1 MYEPPLSN
9 PKKLLFSIA
18 LVVAAAAFGAC
29 GTDASLP
36 PTAEPTVAPTA
47 AAIATAAPTAVPTP
61 ETATLVPAP
70 VAPTVVPTPTATS
83 SATAT
88 SAKVSTDAL
97 ISQLADDAWANL
109 VKLTEGFS
117 PRESG
122 TEQEQMAAGYLVGE
136 FRSMGYHAE
145 LQPFTFEF
153 LSRDMPVLKLTS
165 PEGREIKGFHMGLSA
180 IGEASGILVDV
191 GKAISEDLPPGGIHG
206 KIAFIQ
212 RGTITFEEK
221 VARVARAGAL
231 AAVIYNNEPG
241 GFGGRLANQSNIP
254 AVSISKESG
263 ETIKELMASSEV
275 EATASLVQEMRD
287 SRNVVAEKPGT
298 ASDGKVVILGG
309 HFDTV
314 PGTQGANDN
323 GSGTATLLTVARAI
337 LGKPYPFTIRFIA
350 FGSEELGLF
359 GSRSYVDSLTDAERE
374 ATLAMLNF
382 DVPGSGDAVELEG
395 SLDLIRQVLGYGRE
409 NGIEVK
415 VGTPL
420 QGASS
425 DHATFI
431 EAGIP
436 AVMFLADDLSRLH
449 TPEDRIE
456 FVRPELMGAA
466 AVLGIGLLDLL
477 AES

>member
-1 MYEPPLSN
+1 M
-9 PKKLLFSIA
+9 
-18 LVVAAAAFGAC
+18 
-29 GTDASLP
+29 
-36 PTAEPTVAPTA
+36 
-47 AAIATAAPTAVPTP
+47 
-61 ETATLVPAP
+61 
-70 VAPTVVPTPTATS
+70 
-83 SATAT
+83 
-88 SAKVSTDAL
+88 
-97 ISQLADDAWANL
+97 
-109 VKLTEGFS
+109 
-117 PRESG
+117 
-122 TEQEQMAAGYLVGE
+122 
-136 FRSMGYHAE
+136 
-145 LQPFTFEF
+145 
-153 LSRDMPVLKLTS
+153 
-165 PEGREIKGFHMGLSA
+165 
-180 IGEASGILVDV
+180 
-191 GKAISEDLPPGGIHG
+191 
-206 KIAFIQ
+206 
-212 RGTITFEEK
+212 
-221 VARVARAGAL
+221 ARAGAL

>member
-1 MYEPPLSN
+1 MSILN
-9 PKKLLFSIA
+9 KLIFSAA
-18 LVVAAAAFGAC
+18 LVVAAAAFAAC
-29 GTDASLP
+29 GTDASSP
-36 PTAEPTVAPTA
+36 PTAQPTVAPTA

-61 ETATLVPAP
+61 ATATLVPTT
-70 VAPTVVPTPTATS
+70 VAPTVVPTPTAITS
-83 SATAT
+83 APAT

-97 ISQLADDAWANL
+97 IAELADDAWANL
-109 VKLTEGFS
+109 VELTEDFS

-122 TEQEQMAAGYLVGE
+122 TEQERMAADYLVGE

-153 LSRDMPVLKLTS
+153 LSRDMPVLKLIS
-165 PEGREIKGFHMGLSA
+165 LEGREIEGFHMGLSA
-180 IGEASGILVDV
+180 IGRASGILVDV
-191 GKAISEDLPPGGIHG
+191 GKALSEDLPPGGIQG

-231 AAVIYNNEPG
+231 AAVIYNNESG
-241 GFGGRLANQSNIP
+241 GFGGRLANQSSIP

-263 ETIKELMASSEV
+263 ESIKELMASSEV
-275 EATASLVQEMRD
+275 EATVSLVQEMRD

-298 ASDGKVVILGG
+298 AGDGKVVILGG

-374 ATLAMLNF
+374 AIVAMLNF

-395 SLDLIRQVLGYGRE
+395 SLDLIRQVLGYGKE
-409 NGIEVK
+409 KGIEVK

-466 AVLGIGLLDLL
+466 AALGIGLLDLL

>member
-1 MYEPPLSN
+1 
-9 PKKLLFSIA
+9 
-18 LVVAAAAFGAC
+18 
-29 GTDASLP
+29 
-36 PTAEPTVAPTA
+36 
-47 AAIATAAPTAVPTP
+47 
-61 ETATLVPAP
+61 
-70 VAPTVVPTPTATS
+70 
-83 SATAT
+83 
-88 SAKVSTDAL
+88 
-97 ISQLADDAWANL
+97 
-109 VKLTEGFS
+109 
-117 PRESG
+117 
-122 TEQEQMAAGYLVGE
+122 MAADYLVGE

-153 LSRDMPVLKLTS
+153 LSRDMPVLKLTL
-165 PEGREIKGFHMGLSA
+165 PEGREIEGFHMGLSA

-191 GKAISEDLPPGGIHG
+191 GKAISEDLPSGGIQG

-231 AAVIYNNEPG
+231 AAVIYNSEPG

-263 ETIKELMASSEV
+263 ETIKELMASSDV
-275 EATASLVQEMRD
+275 EATVSLVQEMRD

-298 ASDGKVVILGG
+298 AGDGKVVILGG

-314 PGTQGANDN
+314 PGTQGATDN
-323 GSGTATLLTVARAI
+323 GSGTATLLAVARAI
-337 LGKPYPFTIRFIA
+337 HGKPYPFTIRFIA

-359 GSRSYVDSLTDAERE
+359 GSRSYVASLTDAERE
-374 ATLAMLNF
+374 AIVAMLNF
-382 DVPGSGDAVELEG
+382 DVPGSGKAVELEG

-415 VGTPL
+415 VGRPL
-420 QGASS
+420 EGASS

-456 FVRPELMGAA
+456 FVRPELMGNA